1 MILRGEILDGETANV
16 TVVGGKIYVQP
27 NHEIVYDGDEDDLE
41 DMDLDV
47 EDLE

>member
-1 MILRGEILDGETANV
+1 MILRGEILDGETAHV
-16 TVVGGKIYVQP
+16 TVAGGKIYVQP
-27 NHEIVYDGDEDDLE
+27 NHEIFYDGDEEDLE

>member
-1 MILRGEILDGETANV
+1 MILRGEILEGEQANV
-16 TVVGGKIYVQP
+16 TVAHNKIYVEP
-27 NHEIVYDGDEDDLE
+27 NHEVTYDETDDLE

>member
-1 MILRGEILDGETANV
+1 MILRGEVLDSETVNV
-16 TVVGGKIYVQP
+16 TVAHGKIFVLP
-27 NHEIVYDGDEDDLE
+27 NHEMIYDGDEDLE